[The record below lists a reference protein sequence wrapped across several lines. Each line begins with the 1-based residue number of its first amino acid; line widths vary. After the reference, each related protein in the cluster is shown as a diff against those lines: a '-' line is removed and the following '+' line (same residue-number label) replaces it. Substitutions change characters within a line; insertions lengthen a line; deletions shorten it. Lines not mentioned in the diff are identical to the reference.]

1 MHEIDL
7 TQFNPE
13 LFYNKIVEVV
23 SKNLGWVNF
32 QKAVFEHVEERDYC
46 LLELEE
52 IFGIQG
58 SEIKNF
64 EGDAKALY
72 GALKQMFPDVKLSE
86 ALEKE
91 LKKVFLEILMLD
103 LDEILHLLKISD
115 DRLSRFKEIRK
126 HKKLR
131 FRPIDY
137 YQQSVKLKRIDA
149 KLNEI
154 LFKSHKTNLD
164 NEGKEI

>member
-13 LFYNKIVEVV
+13 LLYDKIVEVV

-32 QKAVFEHVEERDYC
+32 QKAVFEYVEERDYC

-52 IFGIQG
+52 IFGIKG

-64 EGDAKALY
+64 EGDAKVLY
-72 GALKQMFPDVKLSE
+72 EALKQAFPDVRLSE
-86 ALEKE
+86 DQEKE

-103 LDEILHLLKISD
+103 LDEILYLIKISD
-115 DRLSRFKEIRK
+115 DQLSRFKEIRK
-126 HKKLR
+126 YEKFKYRH
-131 FRPIDY
+131 IDY
-137 YQQSVKLKRIDA
+137 YQQSIKLKRIDD

-154 LFKSHKTNLD
+154 FFYQYKTSVD
-164 NEGKEI
+164 NEIKQK

>member
-7 TQFNPE
+7 TQFNPD
-13 LFYNKIVEVV
+13 LFYDKIVEII

-32 QKAVFEHVEERDYC
+32 QKAAFEYVEERDYC

-58 SEIKNF
+58 SEIKSF

-72 GALKQMFPDVKLSE
+72 ESLKQMFPNVKLSE
-86 ALEKE
+86 NQEKE

-103 LDEILHLLKISD
+103 LDEIFHLFKVSKEK
-115 DRLSRFKEIRK
+115 LSRFKEIRK
-126 HKKLR
+126 YETLQ
-131 FRPIDY
+131 DNND
-137 YQQSVKLKRIDA
+137 YQQSIKLKIIDD
-149 KLNEI
+149 KLNRI
-154 LFKSHKTNLD
+154 YFNQYKSNLD
-164 NEGKEI
+164 KEGKIK

>member
-7 TQFNPE
+7 IQFNPE

-32 QKAVFEHVEERDYC
+32 QKAVFEYVEERDYC

-72 GALKQMFPDVKLSE
+72 EALKQMFPDVKLSE
-86 ALEKE
+86 DQEKE

-103 LDEILHLLKISD
+103 LDEIFYLLKISND
-115 DRLSRFKEIRK
+115 QLSRFKEIRK
-126 HKKLR
+126 YEKFKY
-131 FRPIDY
+131 RPIDY
-137 YQQSVKLKRIDA
+137 YQQSIKLKRIDD

-154 LFKSHKTNLD
+154 FFNQYKTNLD
-164 NEGKEI
+164 KEVNEK